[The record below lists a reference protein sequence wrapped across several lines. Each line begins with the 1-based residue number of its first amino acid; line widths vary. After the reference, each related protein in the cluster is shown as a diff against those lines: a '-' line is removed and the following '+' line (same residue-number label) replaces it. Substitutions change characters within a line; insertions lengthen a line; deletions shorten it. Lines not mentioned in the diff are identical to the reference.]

1 MQNLIVTIRRLC
13 PALQAETPQSAA
25 FHPDRVN
32 DSASKYDLERTLP
45 YLLNRAGVRMG
56 NSFTGEIQPRF
67 DVPLPLWRI
76 LASLLRQNPQRLT
89 ELAEHTSTEL
99 STVSRLVS
107 AAVKRGL
114 VSRSR
119 AGDDARSVAISLTD
133 AGRELVLQIVPMAE
147 LYERIA
153 LSGFEEQEV
162 VQLKEWLRRIFQ
174 NISSLGPRGEG
185 NGRARRAV
193 PDAADATSAM
203 GK

>member
-1 MQNLIVTIRRLC
+1 MT
-13 PALQAETPQSAA
+13 
-25 FHPDRVN
+25 
-32 DSASKYDLERTLP
+32 DSTSQFDLERTLP

-56 NSFTGEIQPRF
+56 NSFTDEIQPRF

-76 LASLLRQNPQRLT
+76 LASLLRQDTQRLT
-89 ELAEHTSTEL
+89 ELAEHTSIEL

-119 AGDDARSVAISLTD
+119 GDGDARSVAISLTD
-133 AGRELVLQIVPMAE
+133 KGRQLVTQIVPIAE

-153 LSGFEEQEV
+153 LSGFEEHEV
-162 VQLKEWLRRIFQ
+162 VLLKEWLRRIFT
-174 NISSLGPRGEG
+174 NISSLGPREDGQP
-185 NGRARRAV
+185 RQRRAV
-193 PDAADATSAM
+193 QESADSAAAM

>member
-1 MQNLIVTIRRLC
+1 M
-13 PALQAETPQSAA
+13 
-25 FHPDRVN
+25 N

-67 DVPLPLWRI
+67 GVPLPLWRI

-89 ELAEHTSTEL
+89 ELAEHTSIEL

-133 AGRELVLQIVPMAE
+133 TGRELVLQIVPMAE

-153 LSGFEEQEV
+153 LSGFEEHEV
-162 VQLKEWLRRIFQ
+162 VLLKEWLRRIFQ
-174 NISSLGPRGEG
+174 NISSLGPREEG
-185 NGRARRAV
+185 TARARRPM
-193 PDAADATSAM
+193 PDAADGATAM

>member
-1 MQNLIVTIRRLC
+1 M
-13 PALQAETPQSAA
+13 
-25 FHPDRVN
+25 N
-32 DSASKYDLERTLP
+32 DSTSQYDLERTLP
-45 YLLNRAGVRMG
+45 YLLNCAGVRMG
-56 NSFTGEIQPRF
+56 SAFTDEIQPRF

-119 AGDDARSVAISLTD
+119 AGDDARSVAISLT
-133 AGRELVLQIVPMAE
+133 APGRELVLQIVPMAE

-153 LSGFEEQEV
+153 LSGFEEHEV
-162 VQLKEWLRRIFQ
+162 AQLKEWLRRIFQ
-174 NISSLGPRGEG
+174 NIISLGPREEG
-185 NGRARRAV
+185 AARRRRT
-193 PDAADATSAM
+193 PQEAADSAAAM